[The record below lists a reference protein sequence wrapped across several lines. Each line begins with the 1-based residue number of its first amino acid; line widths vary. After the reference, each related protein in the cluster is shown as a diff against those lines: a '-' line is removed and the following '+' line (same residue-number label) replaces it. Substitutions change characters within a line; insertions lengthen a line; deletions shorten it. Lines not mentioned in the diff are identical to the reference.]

1 MQGTAEIIRALMGH
15 TRFPSRVHGP
25 AHWARVHRFG
35 CLLAEK
41 EGLPAHARTC
51 VELFAWTHDLA
62 REDDGGGNRHAIDGA
77 AYIDDV
83 LPAVFGPLPADQVEI
98 LRTAIRYHSD
108 GLVAAEV
115 VELGLLDRA
124 GWPRDLL
131 AATVGCCWD
140 ADRLD
145 LPRVG
150 IQPAAPLMSTAA
162 WRDVM
167 ALSAQVH
174 KMAAREGSDAAAPV
188 LATATY
194 DPRLGA
200 RYRRAAEEREGPR
213 VTSIEIRVPRRRDP
227 G

>member
-1 MQGTAEIIRALMGH
+1 MRSTAEIIRALKGH

-41 EGLPAHARTC
+41 EGLPMHARTC

-62 REDDGGGNRHAIDGA
+62 REDDGGGNEHAIQGA
-77 AYIDDV
+77 TYIDEV
-83 LPAVFGPLPADQVEI
+83 LPAVFGSLPADQVEI
-98 LRTAIRYHSD
+98 LRIAIRYHSD

-115 VELGLLDRA
+115 VELGLVDGV
-124 GWPRDLL
+124 GWSRDL
-131 AATVGCCWD
+131 AAVTVGCCWD

-145 LPRVG
+145 LLRFG
-150 IQPAAPLMSTAA
+150 IQPVAPLMSTAS

-167 ALSAQVH
+167 ALAVEVH
-174 KMAAREGSDAAAPV
+174 QMAAGEGNDAAAPV

-200 RYRRAAEEREGPR
+200 RFRRAAEERESPG
-213 VTSIEIRVPRRRDP
+213 VSSIEIRAPRRNDP